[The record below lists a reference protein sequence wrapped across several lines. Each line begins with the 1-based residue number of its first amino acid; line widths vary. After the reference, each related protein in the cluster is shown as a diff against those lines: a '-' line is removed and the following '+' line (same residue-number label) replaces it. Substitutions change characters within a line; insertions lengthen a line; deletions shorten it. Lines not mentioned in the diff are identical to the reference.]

1 MSDLPA
7 SSDKLQTPIPW
18 RVQIPVYG
26 AALFS
31 NSSLHLYNVVVP
43 LWTATL
49 TNDPLIIGIVLGARH
64 ILPMLFLIHG
74 GAMMDKFG
82 TRRVMMVFAS
92 AAIVIPML
100 YPAAPLIPML
110 IVFQMF
116 GGLAVM
122 TTWIGAQSLTGSLMR
137 GQPVYTGRLT
147 LATRVGTI
155 FGPPTVGAIWD
166 VAGAWWAFAFLSLW
180 AALTF
185 LSTYFVPQNSE
196 PNGGKAPAPNPRA
209 TLSDIAPKLA
219 DYLDA
224 FRLVAIP
231 AIGLVFVVTILRHSG
246 VAMQSNFYVIY
257 LDGIGISGTMIG
269 ILFSVLGAI
278 GGVGAIST
286 GWLATKFSNRRIL
299 LSSIALG
306 VFMMAITPIIGW
318 TGFTVEVSPVVAV
331 LKFFGLDV
339 DLAPVAGVFGVYVL
353 FLIAIAIRGATSGVA
368 QAMEISIVAQA
379 AGEAQG
385 KGAGL
390 RVTAGRVAA
399 VFLPIFMGA
408 VAKLF
413 GLEAS
418 FFIVGGVILTVLGW
432 LAIRGGGATE
442 KPNQ

>member
-1 MSDLPA
+1 MADSKP
-7 SSDKLQTPIPW
+7 SSTQTPPPIPW
-18 RVQIPVYG
+18 RVQVPVYG

-31 NSSLHLYNVVVP
+31 NSSLHLYNVVIP

-49 TNDPLIIGIVLGARH
+49 TKDPLIIGIVLGARH

-74 GAMMDKFG
+74 GAMMDRFG
-82 TRRVMMVFAS
+82 TRRVMLVFAG

-110 IVFQMF
+110 ILFQMF

-147 LATRVGTI
+147 LATRIGTI

-166 VAGAWWAFAFLSLW
+166 VAGPWWAFSFLSLW

-185 LSTYFVPQNSE
+185 LSTFFVP
-196 PNGGKAPAPNPRA
+196 
-209 TLSDIAPKLA
+209 TLAKPQTETIPKPETTVRDVLPKLN

-231 AIGLVFVVTILRHSG
+231 AIGLVFVVTSLRHSG

-257 LDGIGISGTMIG
+257 LDGIGISGTLIG
-269 ILFSVLGAI
+269 ILCSVLGAV
-278 GGVGAIST
+278 GGIGAIST

-306 VFMMAITPIIGW
+306 VVMMTITPIIGW
-318 TGFTVEVSPVVAV
+318 TGFTMDVSPIAAV
-331 LKFFGLDV
+331 FDFLGFNIDW
-339 DLAPVAGVFGVYVL
+339 APVAGVFGLYIL
-353 FLIAIAIRGATSGVA
+353 FVIAMAIRGATSGVA
-368 QAMEISIVAQA
+368 QAMEISMVAQA

-390 RVTAGRVAA
+390 RVTAGRLAA
-399 VFLPIFMGA
+399 VFLPILMGA
-408 VAKLF
+408 AAKLF

-418 FFIVGGVILTVLGW
+418 FFIVGGAILAVLGW
-432 LAIRGGGATE
+432 LAIRDSGGQA
-442 KPNQ
+442 K